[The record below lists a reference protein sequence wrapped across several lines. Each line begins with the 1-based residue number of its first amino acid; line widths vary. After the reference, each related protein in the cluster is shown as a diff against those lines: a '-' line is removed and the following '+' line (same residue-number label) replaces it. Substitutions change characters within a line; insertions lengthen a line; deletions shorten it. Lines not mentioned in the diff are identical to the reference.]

1 MQDNQAP
8 LSLEGYFV
16 LHQMFRVRWSHWK
29 RLPVEERRKAVEEA
43 ASVLAEMERRPAGAS
58 AASTI
63 LGHKGDLML
72 IHFRPSLEDLN
83 QVQLDLSRLALS
95 DHLEP
100 AGSYVSV
107 VELGLYEM
115 TLKIFEE
122 LEGKGMKPHTPEFDR
137 ALEEEMG
144 RQRERMK
151 GRLYTGVPARRYVCF
166 YPMNKKR
173 GEMKN
178 WYAEPVRRRAE
189 LMREHGL
196 IGRRYA
202 DQVTQIISGSIG
214 YDDWEW
220 GVDLFADDPLVFKK
234 LVYEMR
240 FDEASSWYGKFGPF
254 LVGLQFSASEL
265 PALLEGKTP
274 AFHPRPA

>member
-1 MQDNQAP
+1 VKDSLAP
-8 LSLEGYFV
+8 LSLEGYFL
-16 LHQMFRVRWSHWK
+16 LHQMLRVRWSRWK
-29 RLPVEERRKAVEEA
+29 RLPEEQRRKMAEEA
-43 ASVLAEMERRPAGAS
+43 ASILSEMEKRPAGAS
-58 AASTI
+58 AVSTI

-83 QVQLDLSRLALS
+83 QVQLDLARLPLF
-95 DHLEP
+95 DYLKP
-100 AGSYVSV
+100 TGSYVSV

-115 TLKIFEE
+115 TIKVHEE
-122 LEGKGMKPHTPEFDR
+122 LEGKGLKPHTPEFDR
-137 ALEEEMG
+137 ALQEELG

-151 GRLYTGVPARRYVCF
+151 GRLNTGIPPRRYVCF

-173 GEMKN
+173 GEIKN
-178 WYAEPVRRRAE
+178 WYAEAVRRRAE

-196 IGRRYA
+196 IGRRYG

-240 FDEASSWYGKFGPF
+240 FDEASSWYGEFGPF

-265 PALLEGKTP
+265 PGLLEGKTP
-274 AFHPRPA
+274 AFHPNPA

>member
-1 MQDNQAP
+1 MQDSLAP
-8 LSLEGYFV
+8 LTLEGYFL
-16 LHQMFRVRWSHWK
+16 LHQMVRVRWSDWK
-29 RLPVEERRKAVEEA
+29 RLPAEMRSGMAGEA
-43 ASVLAEMERRPAGAS
+43 ARVLSEMERRPAGAS
-58 AASTI
+58 AVSTI
-63 LGHKGDLML
+63 LGQKGDLMM

-83 QVQLDLSRLALS
+83 QVQLDLARLPLS
-95 DHLEP
+95 EFLEP
-100 AGSYVSV
+100 AGTYVSV

-115 TLKIFEE
+115 TLKIYEE
-122 LEGKGMKPHTPEFDR
+122 LEGKGLTPHTPEFDR

-151 GRLYTGVPARRYVCF
+151 GRLCTGIPPRRDVCF

-173 GEMKN
+173 GEIKN

-189 LMREHGL
+189 MMREHGL
-196 IGRRYA
+196 IGRRYGE
-202 DQVTQIISGSIG
+202 QVTQIISGSIG

-240 FDEASSWYGKFGPF
+240 FDEASAWYGEFGPF
-254 LVGLQFSASEL
+254 LVGLQFSASEI
-265 PALLEGKTP
+265 PRLLEGQTP
-274 AFHPRPA
+274 GFHPHPA